1 VANEAAAQPEPKKK
15 RLRGELLSCLRL
27 IPYMRPFKWGITLLV
42 FVTFVHASA
51 NAARAWLIMPLFN
64 SILLRGSAVV
74 DNINDQKLADA
85 VPVASKTAALAAAT
99 AGWDEKKAE
108 GYFELEDYGL
118 GKLLPRHAP
127 QPLRDDELAKLFQRT
142 RGAIT
147 TAADH
152 LMEAATTKQVETGG
166 SLKDR
171 LLRAVK
177 NGLRFDFEQAP
188 DKEKLDRL
196 KGKLAKAI
204 HLQLEAEQLV
214 GGATQLAV
222 APVASRQLAAALS
235 LEARHRS
242 SEALFSQLF
251 DNLFVMFFAAMFI
264 GITLGTFHFLVFYIA
279 RSLTS
284 RMVVDIQN
292 RLAEKLLTLS
302 IRYFNNER
310 RGELFSRLT
319 NDLSQLQ
326 SVLMIILSDLLIQPI
341 TLAVLIGC
349 AVYQSFYL
357 SLSLG
362 VLAATVFIPVRVW
375 GKRIRRSARSRQA
388 SVANVFEAM
397 QQMFAGIRIVKAFR
411 REPYE
416 LERFKQRTNDFLV
429 TSLRVVWDRT
439 ASKSWMELVND
450 ITIPIVLLVG
460 GTLVIRHQWG
470 LDLGRFGAFLGL
482 VLMMYMPAK
491 TIAAS
496 YNTLQD
502 AAPSVDRV
510 FEVLDT
516 KSEIKDA
523 PDAVALGPIRD
534 AIRFEDVTFGY
545 DPARPV
551 LKSVSFTAKQG
562 QVTAIVGPTG
572 GGKSTLV
579 DLVARFYDPTSGRVT
594 IDGVDVKKAKL
605 ASLLDKVAVVAQE
618 PFIFNDT
625 IKENIRYGRL
635 DATDAE
641 IEAAARDAQLH
652 DEIVAK
658 KEGYAFI
665 AGERGANLSGGQRQ
679 RLTIARAM
687 VKNPEILILDEATS
701 ALDANVER
709 KVQEALEKLEKGR
722 TTFVIAHRL
731 STIQHAHN
739 ILVINEGMLVEEGTH
754 DELVA
759 KGGLYASLVKTL
771 AMPGGANSNG
781 NGNGDGDGHGAGHA
795 HEREETA

>member
-1 VANEAAAQPEPKKK
+1 E
-15 RLRGELLSCLRL
+15 
-27 IPYMRPFKWGITLLV
+27 TLV
-42 FVTFVHASA
+42 S
-51 NAARAWLIMPLFN
+51 
-64 SILLRGSAVV
+64 
-74 DNINDQKLADA
+74 
-85 VPVASKTAALAAAT
+85 
-99 AGWDEKKAE
+99 
-108 GYFELEDYGL
+108 
-118 GKLLPRHAP
+118 
-127 QPLRDDELAKLFQRT
+127 
-142 RGAIT
+142 
-147 TAADH
+147 
-152 LMEAATTKQVETGG
+152 
-166 SLKDR
+166 
-171 LLRAVK
+171 
-177 NGLRFDFEQAP
+177 
-188 DKEKLDRL
+188 KEKLL
-196 KGKLAKAI
+196 
-204 HLQLEAEQLV
+204 
-214 GGATQLAV
+214 GASQ
-222 APVASRQLAAALS
+222 PQRDLAAALS
-235 LEARHRS
+235 MKARNWS
-242 SEALFSQLF
+242 NKALFSQLF
-251 DNLFVMFFAAMFI
+251 DNLFIMFFAAMAI
-264 GITLGTFHFLVFYIA
+264 GVTLGTFHFLVFYIA
-279 RSLTS
+279 RSLTT
-284 RMVVDIQN
+284 RMVVDLQN

-341 TLAVLIGC
+341 TLGVLIGC
-349 AVYQSFYL
+349 AIYQSFYL

-362 VLAATVFIPVRVW
+362 LLAATVFIPVRVW
-375 GKRIRRSARSRQA
+375 GKRIRRSARNRQA

-416 LERFKQRTNDFLV
+416 MERFKQRTHEYLV

-450 ITIPIVLLVG
+450 ITIPVVLLVG
-460 GTLVIRHQWG
+460 GTLVIRHQLG

-502 AAPSVDRV
+502 SSPSVDRV

-516 KSEIKDA
+516 RTEIKDA
-523 PDAVALGPIRD
+523 PDAVALGPIKD
-534 AIRFEDVTFGY
+534 AIRFENVTFGY

-551 LKSVSFTAKQG
+551 LKDVSFTAKQG

-594 IDGVDVKKAKL
+594 VDGLDLKKVKL
-605 ASLLDKVAVVAQE
+605 GSLLDKVALVAQE
-618 PFIFNDT
+618 PFVFNDT

-635 DATDAE
+635 EATDAE
-641 IEAAARDAQLH
+641 IEAAARDARLH
-652 DEIVAK
+652 EEIVS
-658 KEGYAFI
+658 KEKGYATV

-679 RLTIARAM
+679 RLTIARAI
-687 VKNPEILILDEATS
+687 VKNPEILILDEATG
-701 ALDANVER
+701 ALDANTER
-709 KVQEALEKLEKGR
+709 DVQQALQRLEAGR

-731 STIQHAHN
+731 STVQHAHK
-739 ILVINEGMLVEEGTH
+739 ILVINEGALVEEGTH

-771 AMPGGANSNG
+771 AMPGGGNG
-781 NGNGDGDGHGAGHA
+781 NGNGNGHGNGHGAGHDTKPE
-795 HEREETA
+795 HEGTA